1 VYRVSFLLNGT
12 SGVAFQEFETL
23 REATDFAN
31 KQLTDS
37 IIEIKHYDNT
47 ARDLQNES
55 YDSRR
60 SGLHK

>member
-37 IIEIKHYDNT
+37 IIEIKQYDNK

-55 YDSRR
+55 
-60 SGLHK
+60 